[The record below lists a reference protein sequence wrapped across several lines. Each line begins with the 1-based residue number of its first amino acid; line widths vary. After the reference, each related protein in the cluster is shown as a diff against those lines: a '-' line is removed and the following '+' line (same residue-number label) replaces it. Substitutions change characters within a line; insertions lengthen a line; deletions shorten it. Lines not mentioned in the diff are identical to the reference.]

1 VIKGFRDFI
10 TRGNVLDLAVA
21 VVIGTAFTAVVTSV
35 VENLI
40 NPVIAAIGS
49 PDTAGLATPLRD
61 FPEATINWD
70 AIVTALINFFI
81 IAAVVYAVFVAPM
94 NRYRKLRARGDEDEP
109 GPHPRTCCSCRRSAT
124 CSGASRDNR
133 RPLPRRQRRR
143 GPDHPYEDH
152 CESRAQVS
160 RTPGDTPLSPSAA
173 GAPR

>member
-1 VIKGFRDFI
+1 MIKGFRDFI
-10 TRGNVLDLAVA
+10 TRGNVLELAVA

-109 GPHPRTCCSCRRSAT
+109 GAPPEDVLLLQEI
-124 CSGASRDNR
+124 RD
-133 RPLPRRQRRR
+133 LLRRQQ
-143 GPDHPYEDH
+143 GLPP
-152 CESRAQVS
+152 
-160 RTPGDTPLSPSAA
+160 TTT
-173 GAPR
+173 APTEAPQI

>member
-49 PDTAGLATPLRD
+49 PDTGGLATPLRD
-61 FPEATINWD
+61 FPEATINWG
-70 AIVTALINFFI
+70 AVVTALITFFV

-94 NRYRKLRARGDEDEP
+94 NKYRDLRARGEKDEP
-109 GPHPRTCCSCRRSAT
+109 EAPPDDVLLLQEIRDLLRSQQGLPPTAAAPTNAPRT
-124 CSGASRDNR
+124 
-133 RPLPRRQRRR
+133 
-143 GPDHPYEDH
+143 
-152 CESRAQVS
+152 
-160 RTPGDTPLSPSAA
+160 
-173 GAPR
+173 

>member
-49 PDTAGLATPLRD
+49 PDTGGLATPLRD

-94 NRYRKLRARGDEDEP
+94 NRYRKLQARGDEDEP
-109 GPHPRTCCSCRRSAT
+109 GAQPEDVLLLQEIRDLLRSQQGLPPTTTAPTEAPRT
-124 CSGASRDNR
+124 
-133 RPLPRRQRRR
+133 
-143 GPDHPYEDH
+143 
-152 CESRAQVS
+152 
-160 RTPGDTPLSPSAA
+160 
-173 GAPR
+173 